1 MNSIEHALVLL
12 LTSGARSR
20 PLTVHSR
27 FAINGKRE
35 MKKCSIATL
44 LLLSAALSFAQSPKP
59 SIHIA
64 SSDLFI
70 GYVVDVPNFG
80 ASPTPG
86 NFQGYE
92 LAYTLNHGARWGLTV
107 SGSQA
112 IAHSLDQWQL
122 TAGPRFNFLTGRFRP
137 YGTVQFGVSNQDSD
151 QLHPANFSRAKASAE
166 NAITFRLGAGADY
179 QLTRRLY
186 WRVGQWAAQ
195 PVPWARHSS
204 SLFQSFSTG
213 LGFQF

>member
-1 MNSIEHALVLL
+1 
-12 LTSGARSR
+12 
-20 PLTVHSR
+20 
-27 FAINGKRE
+27 
-35 MKKCSIATL
+35 MKKYFLATL
-44 LLLSAALSFAQSPKP
+44 LLISAALSFAQAPKP
-59 SIHIA
+59 SIQIA
-64 SSDLFI
+64 RSDLFI

-80 ASPTPG
+80 ARPTPG

-92 LAYTLNHGARWGLTV
+92 LAYTVNHGDRWGLTV

-112 IAHSLDQWQL
+112 FAHNLDQWQL

-151 QLHPANFSRAKASAE
+151 QLHPANSSRTKASAD
-166 NAITFRLGAGADY
+166 NSMTFRLGAGADY
-179 QLTRRLY
+179 QLTQHWY

-195 PVPWARHSS
+195 PVPWGRHSS
-204 SLFQSFSTG
+204 SLFQNFSTG